1 MLRSQIHG
9 VRVCGFVNSAKERE
23 EMSEPRLIDANEIV
37 EVAERA
43 WNAWNLAMATQD
55 TNQGINKVLKRQEL
69 CKAVKAVAEGAPT
82 IDPETLPIVQ
92 ELRKE
97 LEWVKK
103 ERDEIATLCGK
114 LGVLCD
120 QPQKKRQELFL
131 KYRGSMIGDYMGSGY
146 PFVDAFN
153 RIIDDFML
161 AMSDGAYKAVMEAAH
176 KEIQSKIKPSEVQK
190 DE

>member
-1 MLRSQIHG
+1 MAEI
-9 VRVCGFVNSAKERE
+9 
-23 EMSEPRLIDANEIV
+23 RLIDGNELRGIESLLNTDIIQASKEASWLMSQV
-37 EVAERA
+37 
-43 WNAWNLAMATQD
+43 LHDIDAMH
-55 TNQGINKVLKRQEL
+55 
-69 CKAVKAVAEGAPT
+69 T
-82 IDPETLPIVQ
+82 IAPETLPIVQ

-97 LEWVKK
+97 LERVTK

-161 AMSDGAYKAVMEAAH
+161 TMSDGAYKAVMEAAN
-176 KEIQSKIKPSEVQK
+176 KEIQSKRKPLEVQK

>member
-1 MLRSQIHG
+1 M
-9 VRVCGFVNSAKERE
+9 
-23 EMSEPRLIDANEIV
+23 RLIDELTLQRELFCRIQVNAIDSGSVHYDSYKNWCLSGSEV
-37 EVAERA
+37 E
-43 WNAWNLAMATQD
+43 
-55 TNQGINKVLKRQEL
+55 
-69 CKAVKAVAEGAPT
+69 KAISDIFSQVEPFCPT

-97 LEWVKK
+97 LERVTK

-153 RIIDDFML
+153 LIIDDFML
-161 AMSDGAYKAVMEAAH
+161 TMSDGAYKAVMEAAN
-176 KEIQSKIKPSEVQK
+176 KEIQSKRKPLEVQK

>member
-1 MLRSQIHG
+1 M
-9 VRVCGFVNSAKERE
+9 KEQ
-23 EMSEPRLIDANEIV
+23 RLIDANAIK
-37 EVAERA
+37 
-43 WNAWNLAMATQD
+43 Q
-55 TNQGINKVLKRQEL
+55 KVKNSTAIRS
-69 CKAVKAVAEGAPT
+69 VKAGMLVFVDCTPT

-97 LEWVKK
+97 LERVKK

>member
-1 MLRSQIHG
+1 M
-9 VRVCGFVNSAKERE
+9 
-23 EMSEPRLIDANEIV
+23 RLIDADALLDKQEC
-37 EVAERA
+37 
-43 WNAWNLAMATQD
+43 LFM
-55 TNQGINKVLKRQEL
+55 KRHILFHGVTAYTIES
-69 CKAVKAVAEGAPT
+69 APT

-97 LEWVKK
+97 LERVTK

-120 QPQKKRQELFL
+120 QPIEKQKELFL
-131 KYRGSMIGDYMGSGY
+131 KYRGSMIGDYMGSGF

-161 AMSDGAYKAVMEAAH
+161 TMSDGVYKAVMEAAH

>member
-1 MLRSQIHG
+1 MRI
-9 VRVCGFVNSAKERE
+9 
-23 EMSEPRLIDANEIV
+23 IDAERFEELFNQQV
-37 EVAERA
+37 E
-43 WNAWNLAMATQD
+43 LGATD
-55 TNQGINKVLKRQEL
+55 LFD
-69 CKAVKAVAEGAPT
+69 AVDDA
-82 IDPETLPIVQ
+82 LQ

-97 LEWVKK
+97 LERVTK

-161 AMSDGAYKAVMEAAH
+161 TMSDGAYKAVMEAAN
-176 KEIQSKIKPSEVQK
+176 KEIQSKRKPLEVQK

>member
-1 MLRSQIHG
+1 MRLGDLDEAKKKLFSYYS
-9 VRVCGFVNSAKERE
+9 FVNENTHKSNYMGETL
-23 EMSEPRLIDANEIV
+23 MSY
-37 EVAERA
+37 EVADMIDDCMD
-43 WNAWNLAMATQD
+43 NT
-55 TNQGINKVLKRQEL
+55 
-69 CKAVKAVAEGAPT
+69 PT

-97 LEWVKK
+97 LERVTM

-114 LGVLCD
+114 LVVICD
-120 QPQKKRQELFL
+120 QPREKQEELFL
-131 KYRGSMIGDYMGSGY
+131 KYRGRMIGDYMGSGY

-161 AMSDGAYKAVMEAAH
+161 TMSDGAYKAVMEAAN
-176 KEIQSKIKPSEVQK
+176 KEIQSKRKPLEVQK

>member
-1 MLRSQIHG
+1 M
-9 VRVCGFVNSAKERE
+9 
-23 EMSEPRLIDANEIV
+23 RLIDSDAEVYGYVETWICDCSGFGRQSVMAVEDISYLPEI
-37 EVAERA
+37 A
-43 WNAWNLAMATQD
+43 
-55 TNQGINKVLKRQEL
+55 
-69 CKAVKAVAEGAPT
+69 
-82 IDPETLPIVQ
+82 PETLPIVQ

-97 LEWVKK
+97 LERVTK

-161 AMSDGAYKAVMEAAH
+161 TMSDGAYKAVMEAAN
-176 KEIQSKIKPSEVQK
+176 KEIQSKRKPLEVQK